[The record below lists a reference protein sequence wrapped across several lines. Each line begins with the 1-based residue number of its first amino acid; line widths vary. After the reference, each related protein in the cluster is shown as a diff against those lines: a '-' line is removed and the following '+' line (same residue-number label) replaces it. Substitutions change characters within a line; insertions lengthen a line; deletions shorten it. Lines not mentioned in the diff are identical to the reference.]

1 MLDGVFVEFRSNTN
15 SRCPPS
21 LLSPSGNAKTRTQI
35 LKILSSVI
43 PAQVLRNKAD
53 GVELT
58 AKAVTS
64 PIESQQVDEIPAIP
78 AYKT

>member
-1 MLDGVFVEFRSNTN
+1 MAFLSSSPNTN
-15 SRCPPS
+15 SRCS
-21 LLSPSGNAKTRTQI
+21 LSPSGNAKTRTGI

-43 PAQVLRNKAD
+43 PAQVLCNKAD

-64 PIESQQVDEIPAIP
+64 PIESQQVDEIPVIP